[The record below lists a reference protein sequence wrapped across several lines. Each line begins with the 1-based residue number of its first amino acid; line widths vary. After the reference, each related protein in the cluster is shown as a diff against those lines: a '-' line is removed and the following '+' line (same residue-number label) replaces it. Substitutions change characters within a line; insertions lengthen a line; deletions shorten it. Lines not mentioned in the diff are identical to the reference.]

1 MPSKPESSLTV
12 PITFSN
18 FSTPANQK
26 TWKIPVDLVQE
37 SFTSASPS
45 CITYWDSHNPVAPSG
60 SKPDSI
66 PAEGAALGCRDGS
79 VFVLQSIGQP
89 GAVPSISIPSDPV
102 SSPTGTRRYLGLGR
116 PTSRSAS
123 PSSTKSSLSPFH
135 VTRSRIVSAVSN
147 EQVEAPKNYV
157 DFDEEQEKLRGLLK
171 GKSHGDRHPS
181 TSRARPEKDHA
192 VLEKAVQNTSNVGSG
207 LRKDDTLSYLSNALS
222 PTASTLS
229 LSLSSPPSPT
239 LVPAPSLE
247 PISPTSLSLRCHIF
261 PPHSGPGRA
270 VSSLKLHESGRYVS
284 CLNTSGGL
292 SVHSTLDGA
301 CMAST
306 TIEARLNSTTLGGKV
321 QPMHAML
328 WVWRALLVAASAESI
343 ILFACASPD
352 EFYPAGQLNDPS
364 AGDSDNY
371 SLLVAY
377 ELSLGGE
384 TQAGETKLDYLG
396 DWTVDGPVNSIG
408 LRTEDD
414 HSLTLFHANSSGHL
428 VSRSV
433 RINDA
438 LPAPPTLPE
447 SHSSSHLPLPN
458 PFKVL
463 KSLSTDHIPD
473 TETDNIIEPIQLADE
488 IDHGEI
494 GLSAPVLGLRACAG
508 GDDVRLCAWSSN
520 ELRMLSW
527 SKAALERS
535 PVASIAD
542 VQDIRWTEHDSFS
555 VLFQDRTEIHRAIF
569 TPANDQS
576 HRLAARKIQT
586 APLTPGDAAALTP
599 RGTVSTHVK
608 HGTRRVHFRAYDAS
622 AEHPKL
628 QTRTLWKGRPER
640 SPSSSAPVDVERRI
654 TAMLPLE
661 LELVVVGFSD
671 GRVCRSSLLDL
682 ARGTSTSDAALMS
695 DMPLPSRIIAMDSV
709 ENRRTGERL
718 LVGGAEDGTLGI
730 WSLATL
736 KLFARWTVF
745 ISPLAHVVSLHD
757 EKVGRLCGCV
767 LCISQDGTIA
777 VIALDGYQFVYL
789 VPASAAPLQRVCL
802 REDNLMLVYGDGRAR
817 LWDTRSREFWRSM
830 STEKA
835 EEMMQEGEWL
845 HWYGALLNSSE
856 SRDVLGTPSSY
867 DSPDAASTLFIDVS
881 TLLRQFSSSAALTS
895 TNGPLTTKA
904 RLEHARALLSLLLT
918 FGVSEGIDNICREG
932 LGLSVAPQFATI
944 NLAGANSL
952 SLLPQP
958 SPASCWAITPE
969 VSADRALAII
979 SILQFFMQF
988 EDLVQDASTVM
999 TFYGTSVGQLV
1010 TDSYLAPS
1018 LPRLGRHLLQA
1029 SSAEER
1035 QAARLLFDAGVA
1047 RLSDPETTAIVEGW
1061 QQQLPALQIEKHR
1074 DSIQSALA
1082 LCVCGFI
1089 AVEKYSLLPT
1099 STLTDIAKSI
1109 AGYLHEETSPHR
1121 SLAIDLCSRG
1131 FQVWQQYVD
1140 AVEMLR
1146 ALFTLATTTKKE
1158 AIAVP
1163 NIGVQARSA
1172 VLQIAA
1178 SNTPLFIT
1186 TLAIDILHPRSVQHR
1201 KSVMQLVIFIIRK
1214 KPLVLYSNLP
1224 RLVEAIVKSLDP
1236 NSNATREAVLDSA
1249 TEILSHIV
1257 QTFPTVDFHMGTQR
1271 LAVGT
1276 SEGAV
1281 VMYDLKTA
1289 TRLYVLE
1296 RHKKRTTACS
1306 FSPDGRRL
1314 VTMSLEESDVLVWK
1328 VGSSFT
1334 SFFMPGVPPRQGHSG
1349 SEPFK
1354 TLNFNIGAA
1363 AHMSL
1368 EDTLT
1373 DVRFEWAGE
1382 RSVKLMIKDS
1392 TLTFST

>member
-1 MPSKPESSLTV
+1 MLSKPESSLIV
-12 PITFSN
+12 PVTFS
-18 FSTPANQK
+18 SIATPPSQK
-26 TWKIPVDLVQE
+26 TRKGLVDFVQE
-37 SFTSASPS
+37 SLTSSSPS

-60 SKPDSI
+60 SRLDSI
-66 PAEGAALGCRDGS
+66 PAEGVALGCSDGS
-79 VFVLQSIGQP
+79 VFVLRSIGQSGSAP
-89 GAVPSISIPSDPV
+89 FVTIPSEPV

-116 PTSRSAS
+116 PASRSAS

-157 DFDEEQEKLRGLLK
+157 DFDEEQEKLRGMLK
-171 GKSHGDRHPS
+171 GKGHTDSRRPS
-181 TSRARPEKDHA
+181 TSRPRSDKDHP
-192 VLEKAVQNTSNVGSG
+192 VLEKPVQSTSNIGSS
-207 LRKDDTLSYLSNALS
+207 LRKDDTMSYLSSALS

-229 LSLSSPPSPT
+229 LSLSGPPSPT
-239 LVPAPSLE
+239 LVLGPEPS
-247 PISPTSLSLRCHIF
+247 SPTSFSLRCHVF
-261 PPHSGPGRA
+261 PPHSGSGRA
-270 VSSLKLHESGRYVS
+270 VSSLKLHEGGKYIS
-284 CLNTSGGL
+284 CLNTRGGL
-292 SVHSTLDGA
+292 SVHSTLDGG
-301 CMAST
+301 CIAST
-306 TIEARLNSTTLGGKV
+306 TIEARPKPTALTGRV
-321 QPMHAML
+321 QTVHAML
-328 WVWRALLVAASAESI
+328 WVWRTLLVVASEESI

-352 EFYPAGQLNDPS
+352 EFYPAGQFNDFG

-384 TQAGETKLDYLG
+384 AQIAEAKLESLG
-396 DWTVDGPVNSIG
+396 DWTIDGPVNSIG
-408 LRTEDD
+408 LRAEDD
-414 HSLTLFHANSSGHL
+414 HSLTLFYANSSGHL

-438 LPAPPTLPE
+438 LPAPPTLLE

-473 TETDNIIEPIQLADE
+473 TEKDTVIERVQLADE
-488 IDHGEI
+488 IDRGEI
-494 GLSAPVLGLRACAG
+494 GLSSHLLGLRGDAG
-508 GDDVRLCAWSSN
+508 GEDVRLCAWTSN
-520 ELRMLSW
+520 ELRVLNW
-527 SKAALERS
+527 SKSGLEHS
-535 PVASIAD
+535 PAASIAD
-542 VQDIRWTEHDSFS
+542 AQDIRWTGHDTLS
-555 VLFQDRTEIHRAIF
+555 VLFPDRTEIHRVIF
-569 TPANDQS
+569 TPENDQG
-576 HRLAARKIQT
+576 HRLAVRKIQT
-586 APLTPGDAAALTP
+586 EPLTPGDAAALTP

-608 HGTRRVHFRAYDAS
+608 HGTRRVLLRAHDAA
-622 AEHPKL
+622 AEDAKH
-628 QTRTLWKGRPER
+628 QTRTLWKGRPGR
-640 SPSSSAPVDVERRI
+640 APSSSAPVNADVERRI
-654 TAMLPLE
+654 TAILPLE
-661 LELVVVGFSD
+661 LEFVVLGFSD

-682 ARGTSTSDAALMS
+682 ARGTAGSDVALMS
-695 DMPLPSRIIAMDSV
+695 ERDTPLPSRIIAMDSV

-745 ISPLAHVVSLHD
+745 TSPLAHMLSLHD

-789 VPASAAPLQRVCL
+789 VPASAAPLERVCL

-830 STEKA
+830 SAEKA
-835 EEMMQEGEWL
+835 AEMMQEGDWL
-845 HWYGALLNSSE
+845 NWSLTKSSE
-856 SRDVLGTPSSY
+856 SKDVLATPSLC
-867 DSPDAASTLFIDVS
+867 DSPDAASTLCIDVS
-881 TLLRQFSSSAALTS
+881 MLLRQFSSSAALVG

-918 FGVSEGIDNICREG
+918 FGISEGIDNICREG
-932 LGLSVAPQFATI
+932 LSIVPQLATI
-944 NLAGANSL
+944 NFASASGL

-958 SPASCWAITPE
+958 SPASCWAVSPE

-979 SILQFFMQF
+979 SILQFLMQF

-999 TFYGTSVGQLV
+999 TFYATSVGPLV
-1010 TDSYLAPS
+1010 TESYQPPS

-1047 RLSDPETTAIVEGW
+1047 RLSDAETTVIVEGW
-1061 QQQLPALQIEKHR
+1061 QRYLPAIQGNTQSE
-1074 DSIQSALA
+1074 SMQSALA

-1099 STLTDIAKSI
+1099 NTLTDIAKSI
-1109 AGYLHEETSPHR
+1109 AGYLHDETSPHR
-1121 SLAIDLCSRG
+1121 SLGIDLCSRG

-1201 KSVMQLVIFIIRK
+1201 KSVMQLVIFMIRK

-1314 VTMSLEESDVLVWK
+1314 VTVSLEESTVLVWK
-1328 VGSSFT
+1328 VGTSFT